1 MQEATYRTRIVTQP
15 TMWKP
20 ERDSA
25 LLLPD
30 STACMDKNTKNT
42 TTDRFPAIKTITGE
56 YVRIVENDN
65 RNLENE
71 IRVCQEK
78 LHGFKE
84 MEQEKER
91 LQKEVESLKET
102 VAKYELGSRKSELPI
117 AEKPDEYDEDLK
129 QLVDEI
135 SNLKADLETS
145 SRTVSFQSEEIK
157 NLTATTI
164 KQHNKLKNMSIE
176 NDAELILKLATTQ
189 DMASTSRDAF
199 QEIESKLIKEM
210 TDLTD
215 GFNRKQ
221 KILEERDATLEATLQ
236 AKKVADEKVE
246 DILQKSK
253 LKLQLAHQKNL
264 ALTSMNAQLQI
275 ESKEFERKW
284 EVMKAEFRR
293 VTKEKDAAL
302 VLEEKAK
309 KLAQEARKLAG
320 EREIA
325 NGLLQLNVSQLK
337 TELTTFKSQNNELKK
352 EKSALL
358 YNASTWEVSESQL
371 RNEIVNLK
379 DAMQTQNEIIMT
391 KMKEMERLKAENLYL
406 KPCLANLQSVRE
418 SLAKKL
424 VENDECVTRYCD
436 LLSEKS
442 LLEVNNDNLMK
453 ELEDSRKELERIER
467 EYQDLWYTREAV
479 LQSAQKSEK
488 LAKEQVEAL
497 SDALAALQEATKQ
510 TKEAAKATKAER
522 ESMNSGATKTKADQ
536 KKGTT
541 WIKELFAKTYRKSQ
555 YEDDYANLLETIGLQ
570 MVGRAKELQDQANNI
585 KAKGKALK
593 KKAKSG

>member
-1 MQEATYRTRIVTQP
+1 
-15 TMWKP
+15 MWKP
-20 ERDSA
+20 EQASA

-30 STACMDKNTKNT
+30 STACMDKNTKKT

-71 IRVCQEK
+71 IRECQEK

-91 LQKEVESLKET
+91 LQEEVESLKET
-102 VAKYELGSRKSELPI
+102 VAKYELGSRKSELSK
-117 AEKPDEYDEDLK
+117 AEKPDEYDERLK

-135 SNLKADLETS
+135 SKLKTDLETS
-145 SRTVSFQSEEIK
+145 SRKVSFQSEEIK

-164 KQHNKLKNMSIE
+164 QQNNKLKKMSIE
-176 NDAELILKLATTQ
+176 NDELIIKLAT
-189 DMASTSRDAF
+189 SRD
-199 QEIESKLIKEM
+199 IESRLMKEI
-210 TDLTD
+210 TNLTD
-215 GFNRKQ
+215 DFNRKQ
-221 KILEERDATLEATLQ
+221 KILEERDAILNSTRQ
-236 AKKVADEKVE
+236 AKRVADKKVE

-253 LKLQLAHQKNL
+253 LELQLAYQKNL
-264 ALTSMNAQLQI
+264 DLTSMNAHLQI
-275 ESKEFERKW
+275 ESKELKRKR

-293 VTKEKDAAL
+293 VTKEKDAAF
-302 VLEEKAK
+302 VFVEKVN
-309 KLAQEARKLAG
+309 KLAEESAQLADERK
-320 EREIA
+320 IA
-325 NGLLQLNVSQLK
+325 NGLLQTNVTQLK
-337 TELTTFKSQNNELKK
+337 TELTTSKSQINELKK
-352 EKSALL
+352 EKTVLL
-358 YNASTWEVSESQL
+358 YNASTWEATESEL
-371 RNEIVNLK
+371 KIEIINLK
-379 DAMQTQNEIIMT
+379 DAMQTQNETIIT
-391 KMKEMERLKAENLYL
+391 KMKEIERLKAENLYL

-424 VENDECVTRYCD
+424 VENDEYVTRYCD

-442 LLEVNNDNLMK
+442 LLEVTNDNLMK
-453 ELEDSRKELERIER
+453 EFEDSRKELERIKR
-467 EYQDLWYTREAV
+467 ENQELWETREAV

-497 SDALAALQEATKQ
+497 SDALDALQEATEQ
-510 TKEAAKATKAER
+510 TKDAAKARKAER

-555 YEDDYANLLETIGLQ
+555 YEDEYANLLETTGLQ
-570 MVGRAKELQDQANNI
+570 MVERAKKLQDQANNI
-585 KAKGKALK
+585 KSKGKALR